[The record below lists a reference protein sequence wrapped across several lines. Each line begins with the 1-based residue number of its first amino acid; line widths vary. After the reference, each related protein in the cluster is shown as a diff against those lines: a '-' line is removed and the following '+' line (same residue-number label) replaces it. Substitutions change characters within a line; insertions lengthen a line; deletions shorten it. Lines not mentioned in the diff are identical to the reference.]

1 MQADQCYLWALDPDK
16 IENVNQIISFT
27 DDVFLFSAINCLVN
41 VTFKICLWL
50 IKRLVIALNGFY
62 SNM

>member
-1 MQADQCYLWALDPDK
+1 MQADKCNLWALDPDK

-50 IKRLVIALNGFY
+50 IKRLDIALNGFY